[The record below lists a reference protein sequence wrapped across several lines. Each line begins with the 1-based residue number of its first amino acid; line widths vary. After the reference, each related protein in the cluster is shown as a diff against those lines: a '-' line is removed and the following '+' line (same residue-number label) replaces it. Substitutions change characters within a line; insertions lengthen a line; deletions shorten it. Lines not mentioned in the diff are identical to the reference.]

1 MRLLFDEY
9 GDTILT
15 VLVGSIIFS
24 LLISFFLNS
33 LLNINMSIVKDD
45 LIAPELSS
53 IVSPV
58 NIKQFEVKDVLINVG
73 EEFCLK
79 DNVLALNTN
88 DEDITSYVT
97 IKEDVDFSKVL
108 DNEVTYILRYNGVSK
123 AIKGRLIIVDEKEVV
138 DSSEEHV

>member
-45 LIAPELSS
+45 LTAPELSS

-97 IKEDVDFSKVL
+97 IKEEVDFSKVL

-123 AIKGRLIIVDEKEVV
+123 AIKGRLIIVDEKEVI

>member
-53 IVSPV
+53 MVSPV

>member
-1 MRLLFDEY
+1 
-9 GDTILT
+9 
-15 VLVGSIIFS
+15 
-24 LLISFFLNS
+24 
-33 LLNINMSIVKDD
+33 MSIVKDD
-45 LIAPELSS
+45 LTAPELSS

-97 IKEDVDFSKVL
+97 IKEEVDFSKVL

>member
-45 LIAPELSS
+45 LTAPELSS

-58 NIKQFEVKDVLINVG
+58 NIKQFEVKDVLINIG

>member
-45 LIAPELSS
+45 LTAPELSS

-97 IKEDVDFSKVL
+97 IKEDIDFSKVL

>member
-45 LIAPELSS
+45 LTAPELSS
-53 IVSPV
+53 MVSPV

-97 IKEDVDFSKVL
+97 IKEEVDFSKVL

>member
-15 VLVGSIIFS
+15 VLISAIVFS

-33 LLNINMSIVKDD
+33 LLSINMSMVKEN
-45 LIAPELSS
+45 IKAPELSS
-53 IVSPV
+53 NVVPV
-58 NIKQFEVKDVLINVG
+58 DVKEFKVNDVLFNVG
-73 EEFCLK
+73 DDFNLK
-79 DNVLALNTN
+79 DNVTALNSN
-88 DEDITSYVT
+88 DEDISGFVT
-97 IKEDVDFSKVL
+97 IKEDVDFSTVSE
-108 DNEVTYILRYNGVSK
+108 NEVTYILRYNGASK

>member
-45 LIAPELSS
+45 LTAPELSS

-58 NIKQFEVKDVLINVG
+58 NIKQFEVKDVLINIG

-97 IKEDVDFSKVL
+97 IKEEVDFSKVL

>member
-58 NIKQFEVKDVLINVG
+58 NIKQFEVKDVLINIG

>member
-58 NIKQFEVKDVLINVG
+58 NIKQFEVKDVLINIG

-97 IKEDVDFSKVL
+97 IKEEVDFSKVL

>member
-45 LIAPELSS
+45 LTAPELSS

-58 NIKQFEVKDVLINVG
+58 NIKQFEVKDVLINIG

-97 IKEDVDFSKVL
+97 IKEDIDFSKVL